1 MTKSIIFF
9 RTLIEEINRR
19 KEYNVNYSIQLS
31 TRLTVRILV
40 KISKV

>member
-31 TRLTVRILV
+31 TGSTVRILV

>member
-31 TRLTVRILV
+31 TGLTVRILV